1 MATLH
6 LTNGDIAVTSLGQSG
21 ISGDRLAWRD
31 LLHDGPVPPDHDRVG
46 FRRARG
52 EFLASRGWASHSVA
66 IAEFAERDACLE
78 RATAED
84 DIVLWFE
91 PDLYDQLQLIQVLAR
106 VAAKAVEER
115 PRLSIVPADCFLGPL
130 PPEKYRPL
138 FEARR
143 AILPDDLVHAV
154 AAWAAF
160 TSDAPESLL
169 RVTEQLDRDVG
180 ARAYA
185 YDDAVRLPH
194 LAAALRRQ
202 LEEYPDT
209 EAGLSRTERQLCEV
223 LSVGMLP
230 LGKLFT
236 ASQNAE
242 SWPWLGD
249 WSFAW
254 YVERLSDCAY
264 PLIVHPNGSRV
275 IAPLRDTDGR
285 SFWERPVELTP
296 FGQDVIRD
304 RADLVRA
311 NGIDRWI
318 GGVHCSA
325 HRHWRWDPHQCALV
339 IRP

>member
-6 LTNGDIAVTSLGQSG
+6 LTNGDIAANALAQSG
-21 ISGDRLAWRD
+21 LSGDRLPWRD
-31 LLHDGPVPPDHDRVG
+31 LLHDGPVPSDVDLPSFHRT
-46 FRRARG
+46 RG
-52 EFLASRGWASHSVA
+52 EFLASRGWASQSQV
-66 IAEFAERDACLE
+66 IAEFAARDARLAS
-78 RATAED
+78 ATAED
-84 DIVLWFE
+84 EIVLWFE

-106 VAAKAVEER
+106 VAVRADGER
-115 PRLSIVPADCFLGPL
+115 PRLSIVPADCYLGPL
-130 PPEKYRPL
+130 APEKYRPL
-138 FEARR
+138 YEARR
-143 AILPDDLVHAV
+143 AIEPEDLAHAR
-154 AAWAAF
+154 AAWVAF

-169 RVTEQLDRDVG
+169 RVTEQLDRDVR

-223 LSVGMLP
+223 LAVATMP
-230 LGKLFT
+230 LAKLFT

-242 SWPWLGD
+242 SWQWLGD
-249 WSFAW
+249 GSFAW
-254 YVERLSDCAY
+254 YVQRLSDCAY
-264 PLIVHPNGSRV
+264 PLIVHPNGTRV

-285 SFWERPVELTP
+285 AFWDRPVELTA

-318 GGVHCSA
+318 GGVHCSSL
-325 HRHWRWDPHQCALV
+325 RHWRWDPHRCTLAAH
-339 IRP
+339 P